1 VAIELGGPKDVVKM
15 TDAGRD
21 AQPVEPLRG
30 EAGYKAHKQAIA
42 AANDRAR
49 AEGKRQRL
57 EREERETAKRLEGE
71 RREDAE
77 FARRLNARQ
86 PG

>member
-1 VAIELGGPKDVVKM
+1 LNLGAPEGVVTM

-21 AQPVEPLRG
+21 EQPVEALRG

-42 AANDRAR
+42 AANDRAK

-57 EREERETAKRLEGE
+57 EREERETAKRLAVE

-77 FARRLNARQ
+77 FARRLNARRF
-86 PG
+86 G